1 MLSTALVSARAD
13 FFPPSL
19 ANLRGGA
26 SNDLVDS
33 LTSLKELLN
42 KLETRV
48 KTPPPTVEPLVVDPQ
63 VGDLVRVRPDVEQP
77 KFDWGEA
84 THTSVGRL
92 TWYFEDRCTVDFPKH
107 PGWNGLLSELERVSA
122 DEEEEEEEEAGDEAP
137 ALALAVGMQVRLRPG
152 AAPPD
157 GGWGAAGPPA
167 EDSANL
173 TSWVGEVEA
182 LGADGEEVTVVLEHG
197 ARWTGVASSL
207 DVLEDPDAPRDR
219 SDVDPT
225 ARLRRLGERSRR
237 RGSAAGGT
245 PRAPLFSA
253 LGSSFSA
260 SSAPAPSGADVRR
273 ARLTVPPAR
282 LPGVPAPTWLGW
294 TLGAAFA
301 QVATRPG
308 GVSTLGGRRRRRAG
322 SGAAMP
328 GGVPDASAVA
338 PSDAAGET
346 SDGRPHDHSEGMSR
360 PRPKPL
366 VAIMLTL
373 VRLLSPLF
381 SFLTLV
387 GLLLSALSMV
397 LDQVCIS
404 HLLPP
409 SPTFSHLPPPS
420 PTFSHLLPPSPP
432 PSPPP
437 YPPPSPTFFPPPCLT
452 LPHK

>member
-1 MLSTALVSARAD
+1 MHPSSRPLLMLSTALVSARAD

-245 PRAPLFSA
+245 PRAPLFSRHHYTSCPHCLRWSMPWWPCA
-253 LGSSFSA
+253 RATSHS
-260 SSAPAPSGADVRR
+260 PS
-273 ARLTVPPAR
+273 L
-282 LPGVPAPTWLGW
+282 
-294 TLGAAFA
+294 
-301 QVATRPG
+301 ATRLE
-308 GVSTLGGRRRRRAG
+308 STSRRSSRA
-322 SGAAMP
+322 
-328 GGVPDASAVA
+328 
-338 PSDAAGET
+338 
-346 SDGRPHDHSEGMSR
+346 
-360 PRPKPL
+360 
-366 VAIMLTL
+366 
-373 VRLLSPLF
+373 
-381 SFLTLV
+381 
-387 GLLLSALSMV
+387 
-397 LDQVCIS
+397 
-404 HLLPP
+404 
-409 SPTFSHLPPPS
+409 
-420 PTFSHLLPPSPP
+420 
-432 PSPPP
+432 
-437 YPPPSPTFFPPPCLT
+437 CLT
-452 LPHK
+452 CPPRWPSCASGGAPWRILHRSDR